1 MEALGLL
8 LIGESFGSLRDMLRR
23 GRAGELGPGRLIESS
38 VDILVA
44 SIAERR
50 DHWRF
55 IVRERC
61 SGTPIL
67 RYAIRTEV
75 RIITFELAIDLARFP
90 ELTISTS

>member
-23 GRAGELGPGRLIESS
+23 GRAGELGPDRLIESS

-67 RYAIRTEV
+67 RHAIRTEV
-75 RIITFELAIDLARFP
+75 RLITFELAIDLARFP
-90 ELTISTS
+90 ELTMCTS